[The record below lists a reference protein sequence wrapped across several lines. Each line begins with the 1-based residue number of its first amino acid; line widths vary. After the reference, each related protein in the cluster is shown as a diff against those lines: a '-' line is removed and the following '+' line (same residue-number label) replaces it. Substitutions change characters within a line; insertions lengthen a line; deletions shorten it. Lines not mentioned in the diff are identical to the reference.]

1 MRLAV
6 NIDHIATVRE
16 ARGGIEP
23 DPVHAAVIAEL
34 AGAHGIVCHLRE
46 DRRHVNDRD
55 VRVLREVVTTKLD
68 LEMAATDEIIAIAL
82 DVLPDLVT
90 IVPEKREE
98 LTTEG
103 GLDVASNVHFY
114 TDLVG
119 AMHDKRIDV
128 SYFIDPDPMQVEA
141 AARCGADI
149 IELHTGTYAN
159 ARTKTEAASELVR
172 LRTAAEIAAQAGLI
186 VTAGHGLERDAYR
199 DRRSVPLIGLVPTDL
214 GRLCV
219 IAVED
224 GDELSRDTLRT
235 RCLALIVVRAG
246 SESFGIHR

>member
-1 MRLAV
+1 
-6 NIDHIATVRE
+6 
-16 ARGGIEP
+16 
-23 DPVHAAVIAEL
+23 
-34 AGAHGIVCHLRE
+34 
-46 DRRHVNDRD
+46 
-55 VRVLREVVTTKLD
+55 
-68 LEMAATDEIIAIAL
+68 MAATDEIIAIAL

-186 VTAGHGLERDAYR
+186 VTAGHGLDAR
-199 DRRSVPLIGLVPTDL
+199 NIAPICLIPQIEEVSVGH
-214 GRLCV
+214 
-219 IAVED
+219 
-224 GDELSRDTLRT
+224 
-235 RCLALIVVRAG
+235 ALIARALFVG
-246 SESFGIHR
+246 MEGAVKEMLTAIDVASR

>member
-159 ARTKTEAASELVR
+159 ARTKAEAASELVR

-186 VTAGHGLERDAYR
+186 VTAGHGLDAR
-199 DRRSVPLIGLVPTDL
+199 NISPICLIPQIEEVSVGH
-214 GRLCV
+214 
-219 IAVED
+219 
-224 GDELSRDTLRT
+224 
-235 RCLALIVVRAG
+235 ALIARALFVG
-246 SESFGIHR
+246 MEGAVKEMLTAIDAASR

>member
-1 MRLAV
+1 MMRLAV

-119 AMHDKRIDV
+119 VMHDKRIDV
-128 SYFIDPDPMQVEA
+128 SYFIDPDPLQVEA

-159 ARTKTEAASELVR
+159 ARTKNEAASELVR
-172 LRTAAEIAAQAGLI
+172 LRTAAEIAAEAGLI
-186 VTAGHGLERDAYR
+186 VTAGHGLDAR
-199 DRRSVPLIGLVPTDL
+199 NIAPICRIPQIEEVSVGH
-214 GRLCV
+214 
-219 IAVED
+219 
-224 GDELSRDTLRT
+224 
-235 RCLALIVVRAG
+235 ALIARALFIG
-246 SESFGIHR
+246 MEGAVKEMLAAIDVASR

>member
-1 MRLAV
+1 MMRLAV

-128 SYFIDPDPMQVEA
+128 SYFIDPDPLQVEA

-149 IELHTGTYAN
+149 IALHTGTYAN

-172 LRTAAEIAAQAGLI
+172 LRTAAEIAAEAGLI
-186 VTAGHGLERDAYR
+186 VTAGHGLDAR
-199 DRRSVPLIGLVPTDL
+199 NIAPICRIPQIGEVSVGH
-214 GRLCV
+214 
-219 IAVED
+219 
-224 GDELSRDTLRT
+224 
-235 RCLALIVVRAG
+235 ALIARALFIG
-246 SESFGIHR
+246 MEGAVKEMLAAIDVASR

>member
-1 MRLAV
+1 MMRLAV

-90 IVPEKREE
+90 IVPEKRDE

-128 SYFIDPDPMQVEA
+128 SYFIDPDPLQVEA
-141 AARCGADI
+141 ATRCGADI

-172 LRTAAEIAAQAGLI
+172 LRTAAEIATEAGLI
-186 VTAGHGLERDAYR
+186 VTAGHGLDAR
-199 DRRSVPLIGLVPTDL
+199 NIAPICRIPQIEEVSVGH
-214 GRLCV
+214 
-219 IAVED
+219 
-224 GDELSRDTLRT
+224 
-235 RCLALIVVRAG
+235 ALIARALFIG
-246 SESFGIHR
+246 MEGAVKEMLAAIDVASR